1 MSNTDQGNPVALVT
15 GSGRGIGLACAR
27 ALAADGYDVC
37 LNCSSD
43 SSFERTSAAAEEIAN
58 EYGVRTLAV
67 VANVA
72 DTEAAKALVEQAV
85 AELGRIDVL
94 VNNAGITA
102 DKLLLRMTEADF
114 DNVLATNL
122 KGAFFCTKAACRF
135 MMHQRYGRIISV
147 SSVVGLHGNAG
158 QANYAASKAGL
169 IGLTKSA
176 AKEYAARNITAN
188 VVAPGFIAT
197 DMTAVLSEPARA
209 AAEAAIPAGKI
220 GHAEDVAA
228 AVAFLAGEQAGY
240 ITGQVLCVDGGMG
253 M

>member
-1 MSNTDQGNPVALVT
+1 MQAVT
-15 GSGRGIGLACAR
+15 LQADVRSPEACQ
-27 ALAADGYDVC
+27 
-37 LNCSSD
+37 
-43 SSFERTSAAAEEIAN
+43 
-58 EYGVRTLAV
+58 
-67 VANVA
+67 
-72 DTEAAKALVEQAV
+72 KLVEDTV
-85 AELGRIDVL
+85 AAFGRIDVL

-209 AAEAAIPAGKI
+209 AAQAAIPAVWLARAAAETAIPAGKI